1 MKMNVIVDGVKDWT
15 PSEYERISRIGV
27 SNCNITNTPTTS
39 TTNTPITNGGTLS
52 TTIID
57 GGTLSAPN
65 TYYGYGEQI
74 FLPNIYA
81 TQFPNP
87 MQSSGTGE
95 VTLLP
100 HLPVGVFQKLH
111 EHGFTQFSGNT
122 LDKGML
128 IIFSNYLKDVVH
140 ITVKDDM
147 YYVNIGF
154 HDKEHFLLE
163 EDHTCFHASYL
174 ESALHEFLLK
184 YFPNE

>member
-1 MKMNVIVDGVKDWT
+1 MKMKMNVVDNGVTDWT

-39 TTNTPITNGGTLS
+39 TTTTTITN
-52 TTIID
+52 

-65 TYYGYGEQI
+65 TYYGYGEQV

-81 TQFPNP
+81 TQFPNS

-95 VTLLP
+95 VTLYVSP
-100 HLPVGVFQKLH
+100 HLPVAVFQKLH

-122 LDKGML
+122 LDKGVL
-128 IIFSNYLKDVVH
+128 IIFSNYLKDVIH
-140 ITVKDDM
+140 ITVKDNM

-163 EDHTCFHASYL
+163 EDHTCVHASYL
-174 ESALHEFLLK
+174 ESTLHEFLLK